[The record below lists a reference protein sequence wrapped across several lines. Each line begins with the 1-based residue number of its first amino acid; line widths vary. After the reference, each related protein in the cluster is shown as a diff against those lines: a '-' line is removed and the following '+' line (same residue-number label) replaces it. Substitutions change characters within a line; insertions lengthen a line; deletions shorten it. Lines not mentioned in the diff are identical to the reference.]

1 MVMPEA
7 SFYFYR
13 ALAESF
19 DGLNIKTLR
28 DLTLIVI
35 SMLIAEETYSV
46 SSLYIRFLSLLG
58 VVGLNAYY
66 AALNHKKNG

>member
-46 SSLYIRFLSLLG
+46 SSLYSDFCDFF
-58 VVGLNAYY
+58 
-66 AALNHKKNG
+66 